1 MAVGWPGCQCLDLQF
16 GTLHG
21 VVGFPEQFETQIS
34 ACFRCISSI
43 VSEPNLAT
51 LYNAYSKSCWQK
63 DPNLEGEDNLSGSKR
78 VIKANSY
85 RGCQRLWKT
94 RCSCGWRVWSLYQ
107 TRIYIPIDLIRQT

>member
-63 DPNLEGEDNLSGSKR
+63 DPNLEGEHNLSGSKR
-78 VIKANSY
+78 VRRIVTVVV
-85 RGCQRLWKT
+85 RGCGKH
-94 RCSCGWRVWSLYQ
+94 GVPRVGAFGACIKQEY
-107 TRIYIPIDLIRQT
+107 TY